1 MKKYL
6 NLLAFAMLAV
16 FSFTLISCNKEDD
29 SENQG
34 TGNSC
39 SSGTNVASTSEL
51 VGTWDIVS
59 TTIYHDYSGKEEL
72 KGTGEYWDIKSDKLT
87 IHDEEDMMN
96 GQSLKYTYDKN
107 SKILN
112 VEGYISYT
120 VTELTKTTLVLR
132 SQKMMESYSE
142 ITFKKR

>member
-16 FSFTLISCNKEDD
+16 FSLTLISCNKEDD
-29 SENQG
+29 SE
-34 TGNSC
+34 
-39 SSGTNVASTSEL
+39 SSGTNVASSSKL

-59 TTIYHDYSGKEEL
+59 TTIYDDYYGKEEEI
-72 KGTGEYWDIKSDKLT
+72 GTGGYWDIKSDKLT
-87 IHDEEDMMN
+87 IHDEKDMMN

-112 VEGYISYT
+112 VEGFLSFT

-132 SQKMMESYSE
+132 SQKMWESYSE
-142 ITFKKR
+142 ITFKRR